1 MSFTEKQH
9 VKLQITLD
17 RHNARPSLNYYF
29 LTDHSHFSLPS
40 TFKVNKYTMWVKTV
54 EGVNIPVHY
63 EMRGYNNLLGSH
75 YDHYYV
81 SYENFSDQ
89 VRFYNIL

>member
-1 MSFTEKQH
+1 
-9 VKLQITLD
+9 
-17 RHNARPSLNYYF
+17 
-29 LTDHSHFSLPS
+29 
-40 TFKVNKYTMWVKTV
+40 MWVKTV

-89 VRFYNIL
+89 VSFFNILCGVVDP